1 MAVRPCAKLGRVE
14 APLRIL
20 TWNLFHCRDA
30 GAGGGAGLTHVGRK
44 LTGEIADVLAAAR
57 ADVVMLQEVPPLAV
71 PALARAAGAARAWSV
86 LTGPHIGGVRLRG
99 RLGARWPDL
108 WKTHEGNANVLLL
121 GPRLRPVGPARH
133 LRLNPL
139 REVAAAAWRRRDR
152 DVRELGRWLSEP
164 RRAVAVDA
172 ELPGGT
178 VCAFACAHLHG
189 ARTAWHRELE
199 LTRLA
204 AWLDAAGPRVVL
216 GADLNTGPRD
226 PAMRLLHDAGIGGPA
241 GDPRVG
247 IDRILVRGLVT
258 VSGEHR
264 WDPARRRVELP
275 EGRVELTDHDP
286 VEAAVAPPTAT

>member
-1 MAVRPCAKLGRVE
+1 MD

-30 GAGGGAGLTHVGRK
+30 GAGEGRTHVRRK
-44 LTGEIADVLAAAR
+44 LTDEIADVLAAAR

-71 PALARAAGAARAWSV
+71 PVLARAAGAARAWSV
-86 LTGPHIGGVRLRG
+86 LTGPHVGGVRLRG
-99 RLGARWPDL
+99 WLGARWPDL
-108 WKTHEGNANVLLL
+108 WKTHEGNANVLLM

-133 LRLNPL
+133 LRLNPV

-152 DVRELGRWLSEP
+152 DVRELRRWLSEP
-164 RRAVAVDA
+164 RRAVGVDA
-172 ELPGGT
+172 ELPGGA

-199 LTRLA
+199 LARLA

-216 GADLNTGPRD
+216 GGDLNTGPRD
-226 PAMRLLHDAGIGGPA
+226 PAMRLLHDAGIGGPP

-258 VSGEHR
+258 PAGEHR
-264 WDPARRRVELP
+264 WDPPRRRVELP

-286 VEAAVAPPTAT
+286 VEAAVAVPTAT

>member
-1 MAVRPCAKLGRVE
+1 MD

-30 GAGGGAGLTHVGRK
+30 GAGEGRAHVRRK

-71 PALARAAGAARAWSV
+71 PVLARAAGAARAWSV
-86 LTGPHIGGVRLRG
+86 LTGPHVGGVRLRG
-99 RLGARWPDL
+99 WLGERWPDL
-108 WKTHEGNANVLLL
+108 WKTHEGNANVLLM

-133 LRLNPL
+133 LRLNPV
-139 REVAAAAWRRRDR
+139 REVAAAAWRRRDP

-164 RRAVAVDA
+164 RRAVAIDA
-172 ELPGGT
+172 ELPGGA

-199 LTRLA
+199 LARLA
-204 AWLDAAGPRVVL
+204 AWLDASGPRVVL

-226 PAMRLLHDAGIGGPA
+226 PAMLLLHDAGIGGPPA
-241 GDPRVG
+241 DPRVG
-247 IDRILVRGLVT
+247 IDRILVRGLMMPA
-258 VSGEHR
+258 GERR
-264 WDPARRRVELP
+264 WDPSRRRIALP
-275 EGRVELTDHDP
+275 EGSVELTDHDP
-286 VEAAVAPPTAT
+286 VEAAVAVPTAT

>member
-1 MAVRPCAKLGRVE
+1 MD

-30 GAGGGAGLTHVGRK
+30 GAGEGRAHVPRK
-44 LTGEIADVLAAAR
+44 LTGEIADVLAATR

-71 PALARAAGAARAWSV
+71 PVLARAAGAARAWSV
-86 LTGPHIGGVRLRG
+86 LTGPHVGGVRLRG
-99 RLGARWPDL
+99 WLGARWPDL
-108 WKTHEGNANVLLL
+108 WKTHEGNANVLLM

-152 DVRELGRWLSEP
+152 DVRELRRWLSEP

-172 ELPGGT
+172 ELPGGA

-199 LTRLA
+199 LA
-204 AWLDAAGPRVVL
+204 AWPPGWTR
-216 GADLNTGPRD
+216 
-226 PAMRLLHDAGIGGPA
+226 
-241 GDPRVG
+241 
-247 IDRILVRGLVT
+247 
-258 VSGEHR
+258 
-264 WDPARRRVELP
+264 PARASCSAATSTPGRGTPRCACCTTPGSAGRRTTRAL
-275 EGRVELTDHDP
+275 
-286 VEAAVAPPTAT
+286 ASTASWCGGW